1 MTQARGEPLAIPQRR
16 GLDDAPATSA
26 ARILRLVRGRARRFT
41 ATAAAYAGLT
51 KPRIIVLLLVTTI
64 PAMIAAEGGL
74 PSVALMAATVIGGTL
89 GAGGAN
95 ALNCYFDRD
104 IDRLMS
110 RTDDRAVPA
119 GRIAPA
125 HAAIFGLV
133 IGLAGVVL
141 LAAVVN
147 ALASL
152 LTAAAFAYY
161 IVVYTLWLKRRTRQ
175 NIVIGGVA
183 GAFPPMIGWAAVTG
197 SVSLESIILFLIIF
211 IWTPPHFW
219 ALALL
224 KSEDY
229 ARAGIPMMPVACGE
243 AETRKQILLYSIVLA
258 PIGVAPSLLGFAG
271 ITYGLVATAG
281 GLGMIW
287 CAIEILRHR
296 EGGAARKA
304 SGRMFGFSIL
314 YLFGLFAVLLVE
326 HLVLARFW

>member
-16 GLDDAPATSA
+16 RLDDAPATSA

-197 SVSLESIILFLIIF
+197 EIALPSVLMFLLVVA
-211 IWTPPHFW
+211 WTPAHFW
-219 ALALL
+219 ALALVM
-224 KSEDY
+224 KDDY
-229 ARAGIPMMPVACGE
+229 ERAKLPMLPVVAGD
-243 AETRKQILLYSIVLA
+243 AATHRQILLYS
-258 PIGVAPSLLGFAG
+258 
-271 ITYGLVATAG
+271 VATVAVSLALFSVASL
-281 GLGMIW
+281 GL
-287 CAIEILRHR
+287 LYL
-296 EGGAARKA
+296 GAAVS
-304 SGRMFGFSIL
+304 SGLLFVGLALRLVRAGDRRSALNLFRYSIL
-314 YLFGLFAVLLVE
+314 YLGVLFVAVALDELL
-326 HLVLARFW
+326 LG